1 MSGLGSQVPAVMKR
15 DGGSSPDH
23 GWRSIRG
30 TLSGLW
36 DRVCLNPYFE
46 PSGAFRN
53 SCIHPSDHGC
63 LGGANA
69 LITTL
74 SSGIKLNFFSSLTK
88 KNMQML
94 SILGKPSH
102 LSRPS
107 VKLNCRN
114 ELNAAENWFEFA
126 VLFMGKQRAMI
137 PWPDNLLWGSVS
149 HCHQPRTNN
158 L

>member
-1 MSGLGSQVPAVMKR
+1 MSGPGSQVPAVMKR

-63 LGGANA
+63 LGGCQCFNYYLEFRDKVEFFFKFNKKEYVNA
-69 LITTL
+69 VNTREAK
-74 SSGIKLNFFSSLTK
+74 S
-88 KNMQML
+88 
-94 SILGKPSH
+94 P
-102 LSRPS
+102 
-107 VKLNCRN
+107 
-114 ELNAAENWFEFA
+114 
-126 VLFMGKQRAMI
+126 
-137 PWPDNLLWGSVS
+137 
-149 HCHQPRTNN
+149 
-158 L
+158 